1 MSYIKKSKSW
11 LNSLKF
17 KLVEI
22 EPTSLFDSYGVT
34 NIVDWAEERGL
45 DPYDFD
51 KLYEGE
57 LETVGNWKLD
67 TGERLKNP
75 NGNPIKCYQSHW
87 EMVKKVRP
95 NKVVAGVG
103 YWTEPCNKKYTKK

>member
-1 MSYIKKSKSW
+1 MSNIKKSKSW

-45 DPYDFD
+45 DP
-51 KLYEGE
+51 EGVAE
-57 LETVGNWKLD
+57 LDMETSEDIKAS
-67 TGERLKNP
+67 
-75 NGNPIKCYQSHW
+75 PIKQEQSDKNANISGGKNQDKR
-87 EMVKKVRP
+87 EESARAQNRG
-95 NKVVAGVG
+95 NKPSANATGDR
-103 YWTEPCNKKYTKK
+103 K